1 MKGMYAR
8 FQQRQAKK
16 IFPAAM
22 EVYAETLN
30 HLTQASGGGG
40 VLRQDDRPLNIRLKP
55 NEVHAV
61 RALDRPD
68 YYRTVMIKKKP
79 DERSVPD
86 AHLKSCLRHYA
97 TRN

>member
-30 HLTQASGGGG
+30 HLTQASGGGVMNLSYDSPLMLHWRRD
-40 VLRQDDRPLNIRLKP
+40 VL
-55 NEVHAV
+55 
-61 RALDRPD
+61 
-68 YYRTVMIKKKP
+68 
-79 DERSVPD
+79 
-86 AHLKSCLRHYA
+86 
-97 TRN
+97 